1 MSEQKVQTQ
10 IKKYLEKLGY
20 KVIKLI
26 QLSENGYPDLM
37 ALKNG
42 KSIFIEVKAKG
53 KKPREL
59 QLHRIEQLNNIGF
72 KAFWADSL
80 DMVIETIKVTA

>member
-80 DMVIETIKVTA
+80 DMVIGIINN